1 MNKKIRIIYL
11 FILSLFLTTTISCQ
25 KDHFDMKSLRQKTIN
40 IEKNELIGWL
50 NLHQRILTNL
60 NSINK

>member
-60 NSINK
+60 NSIN